1 MDSIALC
8 LALIAAISLVQF
20 SRRTKRLPPGPKGLP
35 IIGNLLDVPLD
46 KDFWMTF
53 REWGHRWGDVLHMN
67 IFGQH
72 FIILNSME
80 ATRDLLEK
88 RGKIYSTRHSLPMF
102 EIAEYDK
109 LVAFEQNTKRWAD
122 GRKLL
127 MQFLTGRELPK
138 LFPVV
143 EDECSKLPARLHANP
158 GKLGDILEQSVVAV
172 IMRTTYGYTPDP
184 VHDRFTHVTFKLL
197 DEMLVA
203 ARPTNLLNIFPF
215 CKYSVLRHLP
225 SWLPGM
231 GSKRLAYQFRETMH
245 KVVKEPFEWSQEHKD
260 DVSVSQSLVAKFQN
274 SGLDIDDRSLA
285 EWTAAVQFI
294 AGADTTTFTLH
305 AAVKALMMYP
315 EVQKKA
321 QAVIDN
327 AIGHRLPTM
336 ADRPQLAYIDAIIK
350 EVSRWF
356 MLGPF
361 DSDDY
366 YKGYFIPKGSI
377 ILPNMGAVASDPSIY
392 PDPENFIPERHIPS
406 ILKDTESGLDEH
418 ADQTQL
424 DPASYVFGFGRRVC
438 PGKLLALAEIWLH
451 LATLLKVYDIV
462 EWKSEKDG
470 VKIEIGEDRGPTMD
484 MPRRPSPFK
493 CALRLRNEA
502 SLDFVQSGAA
512 GAL

>member
-1 MDSIALC
+1 MDSIGLL
-8 LALIAAISLVQF
+8 LAVIAAISLVQF
-20 SRRTKRLPPGPKGLP
+20 SRRNKRLPPGPKGLP
-35 IIGNLLDVPLD
+35 IIGNLFDVPLD
-46 KDFWMTF
+46 KEFWMTF
-53 REWGHRWGDVLHMN
+53 REWGHQWGEILHMN
-67 IFGQH
+67 LFGQS

-88 RGKIYSTRHSLPMF
+88 RGKIYSARHSLPTF

-109 LVAFEQNTKRWAD
+109 LVAFENNNKRWAD

-143 EDECSKLPARLHANP
+143 EDECAKLPGRLHANP
-158 GKLGDILEQSVVAV
+158 GKLGDILEQSVVSV

-215 CKYSVLRHLP
+215 LRHLP

-231 GSKRLAYQFRETMH
+231 GSKRLAYRFRDTMH

-315 EVQKKA
+315 EKQKKA
-321 QAVIDN
+321 QEVIDN

-350 EVSRWF
+350 EVSRWH

-361 DSDDY
+361 GAPHSVDSDDY

-392 PDPENFIPERHIPS
+392 PEPEKFIPERFVAS
-406 ILKDTESGLDEH
+406 ISKDTETAGD
-418 ADQTQL
+418 TQL
-424 DPASYVFGFGRRVC
+424 DPAALC
-438 PGKLLALAEIWLH
+438 PGKLLALAEIYLH

-470 VKIEIGEDRGPTMD
+470 VKIEIGEDRGPSID
-484 MPRRPSPFK
+484 MPKRPSPFK
-493 CALRLRNEA
+493 CALRLRSEA
-502 SLDFVQSGAA
+502 SLDFIQGGAV